1 MFQKHVEGDV
11 TRSDNV
17 DVCRVGGER
26 ILVSIIS
33 STLSIGGKK
42 CISGIY
48 RQQPRKESAADAA
61 SKAAA
66 YAGMLSRRECEIVCS
81 IAAGL
86 NNRQMAKK
94 HAISEAT
101 VKTHRTR
108 IMTKL
113 KLHKT
118 AELVMYAV
126 KARLLGDK

>member
-1 MFQKHVEGDV
+1 LA
-11 TRSDNV
+11 S
-17 DVCRVGGER
+17 
-26 ILVSIIS
+26 
-33 STLSIGGKK
+33 
-42 CISGIY
+42 
-48 RQQPRKESAADAA
+48 DAA
-61 SKAAA
+61 SKAAV
-66 YAGMLSRRECEIVCS
+66 YAEMLSRRECEIVCS